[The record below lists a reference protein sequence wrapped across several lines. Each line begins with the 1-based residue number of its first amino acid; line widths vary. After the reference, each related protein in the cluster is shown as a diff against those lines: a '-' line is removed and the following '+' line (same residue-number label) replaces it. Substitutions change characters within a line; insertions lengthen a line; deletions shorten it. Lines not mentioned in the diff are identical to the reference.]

1 MKSTKNLLLS
11 NIYNDYVICI
21 GHPNE
26 SNCLQLWSRCSVCFG
41 VGLTQYS
48 LILIQNAKENRLIRV
63 WNMVQHV
70 LPFLFLINLLILV
83 SLTIVSIIFPYIGCP
98 IFFWLISF
106 LLSVVVILVK
116 LHARVPVLVTVDWT
130 WLLVLWCIHDHIS
143 CAYREMSAQKIP
155 RTTQKILRLVTMMI
169 PFIIFLLS

>member
-1 MKSTKNLLLS
+1 MQDLLLS

-26 SNCLQLWSRCSVCFG
+26 SNCLQLWSRCSVCIG
-41 VGLTQYS
+41 VGVTHHL
-48 LILIQNAKENRLIRV
+48 LILIQNAKENRQIQS

-70 LPFLFLINLLILV
+70 LPSVFLINLLILV
-83 SLTIVSIIFPYIGCP
+83 SLTIVSIIFSLYWLPS
-98 IFFWLISF
+98 FFWLMSF

-116 LHARVPVLVTVDWT
+116 LHVRGVPLLIRVDWT